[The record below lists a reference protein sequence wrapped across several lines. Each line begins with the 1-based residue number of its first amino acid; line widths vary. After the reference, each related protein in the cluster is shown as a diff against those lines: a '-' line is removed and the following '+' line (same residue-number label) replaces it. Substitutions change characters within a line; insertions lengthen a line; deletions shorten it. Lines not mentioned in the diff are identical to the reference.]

1 MIVLN
6 RAAHYTLLLINFNH
20 FETRTSDKTCQNLYA
35 VVLHRLFTLD
45 SRVPLKRFVELKFI
59 EKVYRLVDK
68 SIMHL
73 TFSGSKSFVV
83 MNSISQSSSNSIVQ
97 TEHVDVKK
105 LWDDALVTVE
115 LSITPANFKT
125 WFRDTHIVSL
135 EDGTITLGVPSVF
148 VRDWLSDKFQPM
160 VLKVLRDL
168 TPHVRSIEYSV
179 VQRSDKRQ
187 DSKPQTVNA
196 ALPLEEYYINKSDNL
211 NPKYIFDTFV
221 IGPFNALAHA
231 AAKTVCDKPGISYNP
246 LFIYG
251 KTGHGKTH
259 LIQAVGNQLKRTG
272 KKVFYVTSERFTVD
286 YFNSLQSGTANNFKD
301 KYRQYDVLIMDDVQ
315 FLANKEKTQEE
326 LFHLFNALHDN
337 NKQIVFSSDIH
348 PALLSGL
355 EERLQSRFAQGM
367 IVDIPAPDLESRAAI
382 LKAKAA
388 QNSIT
393 LTDEVVDHL
402 ANTIEGNI
410 RELEGALNT
419 IMCQSQLTG
428 RALSIEEV
436 KLIIKNST
444 RPRKTLAVSDV
455 VDKVARYFDIEP
467 ASIYEKTRRK
477 EVVKPRQLIMYIL
490 REDFAVSYPAIGQKL
505 GGRDH
510 TTVIHSCEKIK
521 NLLKD
526 DQELEEE
533 ITQVRLLLK

>member
-1 MIVLN
+1 MLN
-6 RAAHYTLLLINFNH
+6 SSLI
-20 FETRTSDKTCQNLYA
+20 D
-35 VVLHRLFTLD
+35 
-45 SRVPLKRFVELKFI
+45 
-59 EKVYRLVDK
+59 
-68 SIMHL
+68 
-73 TFSGSKSFVV
+73 G
-83 MNSISQSSSNSIVQ
+83 MNPISQSSSNSIVH
-97 TEHVDVKK
+97 TEHIDVKK
-105 LWDDALVTVE
+105 LWDDALVNIE

-135 EDGTITLGVPSVF
+135 EDGTVTLGVPSVF
-148 VRDWLSDKFQPM
+148 VRDWLSDKFQSM
-160 VLKVLRDL
+160 ILKVLREL

-179 VQRSDKRQ
+179 VQRSDRRHETK
-187 DSKPQTVNA
+187 SQTVNA

-211 NPKYIFDTFV
+211 NPKYVFETFV
-221 IGPFNALAHA
+221 VGPFNALAHA
-231 AAKTVCDKPGISYNP
+231 AAKTVSDRPGITYNP

-259 LIQAVGNQLKRTG
+259 LIQAVGNHLKRSG

-286 YFNSLQSGTANNFKD
+286 YFNSLQNGTANNFKD

-348 PALLSGL
+348 PSLLSGL
-355 EERLQSRFAQGM
+355 EERLLSRFSQGM
-367 IVDIPAPDLESRAAI
+367 IVDIPAPDVESRVAI
-382 LKAKAA
+382 LRAKAA

-393 LTDEVVDHL
+393 LSDEVVDHL
-402 ANTIEGNI
+402 AYTIEGNI

-419 IMCQSQLTG
+419 IMCQSQLMG
-428 RALSIEEV
+428 RALTLDEV

-455 VDKVARYFDIEP
+455 VEKVARYFDVDP

-521 NLLKD
+521 NELKGD
-526 DQELEEE
+526 SDLEEE
-533 ITQVRLLLK
+533 ITQIRMLLK

>member
-1 MIVLN
+1 
-6 RAAHYTLLLINFNH
+6 
-20 FETRTSDKTCQNLYA
+20 
-35 VVLHRLFTLD
+35 
-45 SRVPLKRFVELKFI
+45 
-59 EKVYRLVDK
+59 
-68 SIMHL
+68 
-73 TFSGSKSFVV
+73 
-83 MNSISQSSSNSIVQ
+83 MNSISQSSPNSIVQ
-97 TEHVDVKK
+97 TEHIDVKK
-105 LWDDALVTVE
+105 LWDDALVSIE
-115 LSITPANFKT
+115 LAITPANFKT

-148 VRDWLSDKFQPM
+148 VRDWLSDKFQSM
-160 VLKVLRDL
+160 VLKVLREL
-168 TPHVRSIEYSV
+168 TPYVRSIEYTV
-179 VQRSDKRQ
+179 VQRSEKRQ
-187 DSKPQTVNA
+187 ESRQQTVNA

-211 NPKYIFDTFV
+211 NPKYAFETFV

-231 AAKTVCDKPGISYNP
+231 AAKTVSDKPGIAYNP

-259 LIQAVGNQLKRTG
+259 LIQAVGNQLKKSG
-272 KKVFYVTSERFTVD
+272 KKVFYVTSERFVVD

-301 KYRQYDVLIMDDVQ
+301 KYRQYDAIIMDDVQ
-315 FLANKEKTQEE
+315 FLASKEKSQEE
-326 LFHLFNALHDN
+326 LFHLFNAMHDN
-337 NKQIVFSSDIH
+337 NKQIVFSSDMH

-367 IVDIPAPDLESRAAI
+367 IIDIPAPDIESRAAI

-393 LTDEVVDHL
+393 LTEEVVEHL
-402 ANTIEGNI
+402 AYTIEGNI

-419 IMCQSQLTG
+419 IMCQSQLSG
-428 RALSIEEV
+428 RALSLDEV

-477 EVVKPRQLIMYIL
+477 EIVKPRQLIMYIL
-490 REDFAVSYPAIGQKL
+490 REDYAVSYPAIGQKL

-521 NLLKD
+521 NELKGNT
-526 DQELEEE
+526 ELEEE
-533 ITQVRLLLK
+533 ITQLRMLLK

>member
-1 MIVLN
+1 MSIHTQSHSREHN
-6 RAAHYTLLLINFNH
+6 LI
-20 FETRTSDKTCQNLYA
+20 
-35 VVLHRLFTLD
+35 
-45 SRVPLKRFVELKFI
+45 
-59 EKVYRLVDK
+59 
-68 SIMHL
+68 
-73 TFSGSKSFVV
+73 
-83 MNSISQSSSNSIVQ
+83 Q
-97 TEHVDVKK
+97 TEQIDVKQ
-105 LWDDALVTVE
+105 LWDDALVTIE

-125 WFRDTHIVSL
+125 WFKDTHIVSL

-148 VRDWLSDKFQPM
+148 VRDWLADKFQSM

-168 TPHVRSIEYSV
+168 TPHVRSIEYAV
-179 VQRSDKRQ
+179 VQRSDKRHE
-187 DSKPQTVNA
+187 SKQQTVNA
-196 ALPLEEYYINKSDNL
+196 SLPLEEYYINKSDNL

-221 IGPFNALAHA
+221 IGPFNALAHT
-231 AAKTVCDKPGISYNP
+231 AAKTVALKPGIAYNP

-286 YFNSLQSGTANNFKD
+286 YFNSLQNGTANNFKD
-301 KYRQYDVLIMDDVQ
+301 KYRQYDVLVMDDVQ

-326 LFHLFNALHDN
+326 LFHLFNALHDT

-367 IVDIPAPDLESRAAI
+367 IVDIPAPDLESRGAI
-382 LKAKAA
+382 LRAKAA
-388 QNSIT
+388 QNSIA
-393 LTDEVVDHL
+393 LEEDVVFHL
-402 ANTIEGNI
+402 AQTIEGNI

-419 IMCQSQLTG
+419 IMCQSQLMG
-428 RALSIEEV
+428 RILNLDEV
-436 KLIIKNST
+436 KQIIKNST

-455 VDKVARYFDIEP
+455 VDKVARYFDIDP
-467 ASIYEKTRRK
+467 SSIYEKTRRK

-490 REDFAVSYPAIGQKL
+490 REDFQVSYPAIGQKL

-521 NLLKD
+521 NELKD
-526 DQELEEE
+526 NAELEDE

>member
-1 MIVLN
+1 MLV
-6 RAAHYTLLLINFNH
+6 
-20 FETRTSDKTCQNLYA
+20 TSCL
-35 VVLHRLFTLD
+35 
-45 SRVPLKRFVELKFI
+45 SSS
-59 EKVYRLVDK
+59 LVDC
-68 SIMHL
+68 
-73 TFSGSKSFVV
+73 
-83 MNSISQSSSNSIVQ
+83 MNPISQSSSNSIVH
-97 TEHVDVKK
+97 TEHIDVKK
-105 LWDDALVTVE
+105 LWDDALVNIE

-148 VRDWLSDKFQPM
+148 VRDWLSDKFQSM
-160 VLKVLRDL
+160 ILKVLREL

-179 VQRSDKRQ
+179 VQRSDRRHEAK
-187 DSKPQTVNA
+187 SQTINA
-196 ALPLEEYYINKSDNL
+196 SLPLEEYYINKSDNL
-211 NPKYIFDTFV
+211 NPKYVFETFV
-221 IGPFNALAHA
+221 VGPFNALAHA
-231 AAKTVCDKPGISYNP
+231 AAKTVSERPGITYNP

-259 LIQAVGNQLKRTG
+259 LIQAVGNHLKRSG

-286 YFNSLQSGTANNFKD
+286 YFNSLQNGTANNFKD

-315 FLANKEKTQEE
+315 FLAKKEKTQEE

-348 PALLSGL
+348 PSLLSGL
-355 EERLQSRFAQGM
+355 EERLLSRFSQGM
-367 IVDIPAPDLESRAAI
+367 IVDIPAPDVESRVAI
-382 LKAKAA
+382 LRAKAA

-393 LTDEVVDHL
+393 LSDEVVDHL
-402 ANTIEGNI
+402 AFTIEGNI

-419 IMCQSQLTG
+419 IMCQSQLMG
-428 RALSIEEV
+428 RALTLDEV

-455 VDKVARYFDIEP
+455 VDKVARYFDVEP

-521 NLLKD
+521 NELKGNS
-526 DQELEEE
+526 ELEEE
-533 ITQVRLLLK
+533 ITQIRMLLK

>member
-1 MIVLN
+1 MQLQP
-6 RAAHYTLLLINFNH
+6 H
-20 FETRTSDKTCQNLYA
+20 TRD
-35 VVLHRLFTLD
+35 
-45 SRVPLKRFVELKFI
+45 
-59 EKVYRLVDK
+59 
-68 SIMHL
+68 
-73 TFSGSKSFVV
+73 
-83 MNSISQSSSNSIVQ
+83 SQSFIK
-97 TEHVDVKK
+97 TEQVDVKQ
-105 LWDDALVTVE
+105 LWDDALVAIE

-125 WFRDTHIVSL
+125 WFKDTHIVSL

-148 VRDWLSDKFQPM
+148 VRDWLADKFQTM
-160 VLKVLRDL
+160 ILKVLREL
-168 TPHVRSIEYSV
+168 SPHVRSIEYAV
-179 VQRSDKRQ
+179 VQRNDRRIETKQ
-187 DSKPQTVNA
+187 QTVNA

-221 IGPFNALAHA
+221 IGPFNALAHT
-231 AAKTVCDKPGISYNP
+231 AAKTVAEKPGIAYNP

-259 LIQAVGNQLKRTG
+259 LIQAVGNQLKRSG

-286 YFNSLQSGTANNFKD
+286 YFNSLQNGTANNFKD

-355 EERLQSRFAQGM
+355 EERLQSRFSQGM

-382 LKAKAA
+382 LRAKAA
-388 QNSIT
+388 QNSIA
-393 LTDEVVDHL
+393 LEEAVVEHL
-402 ANTIEGNI
+402 ATTIEGNI

-419 IMCQSQLTG
+419 IMCQSQLLG
-428 RALSIEEV
+428 RTLNLEEV
-436 KLIIKNST
+436 KQIIKNST

-455 VDKVARYFDIEP
+455 VDKVARYFDIDP
-467 ASIYEKTRRK
+467 SSIYEKTRRK

-490 REDFAVSYPAIGQKL
+490 REDFQVSYPAIGQKL

-521 NLLKD
+521 NELKD
-526 DQELEEE
+526 NAELEEE

>member
-1 MIVLN
+1 MNPI
-6 RAAHYTLLLINFNH
+6 
-20 FETRTSDKTCQNLYA
+20 
-35 VVLHRLFTLD
+35 LH
-45 SRVPLKRFVELKFI
+45 P
-59 EKVYRLVDK
+59 
-68 SIMHL
+68 
-73 TFSGSKSFVV
+73 
-83 MNSISQSSSNSIVQ
+83 SSTNSIVR
-97 TEHVDVKK
+97 TEHIDVKK
-105 LWDDALVTVE
+105 LWDDVLVKIE

-125 WFRDTHIVSL
+125 WFRDTYILSL
-135 EDGTITLGVPSVF
+135 EDGTATLAVPSVF
-148 VRDWLSDKFQPM
+148 VRDWLQDKFQSM
-160 VLKVLRDL
+160 ILKTLRDVS
-168 TPHVRSIEYSV
+168 PYVRSVEYEV
-179 VQRSDKRQ
+179 VQRNDRRGESNKTQ
-187 DSKPQTVNA
+187 AVNA

-211 NPKYIFDTFV
+211 NPKYSFENFV
-221 IGPFNALAHA
+221 IGPYNALAHA
-231 AAKTVCDKPGISYNP
+231 AAKTVSEKPGISYNP

-259 LIQAVGNQLKRTG
+259 LIQAVGNQVKKTG
-272 KKVFYVTSERFTVD
+272 KKVFYVTSERFAVD

-315 FLANKEKTQEE
+315 FLATKEKTQEE
-326 LFHLFNALHDN
+326 LFHLFNALHDT

-388 QNSIT
+388 QNSIN
-393 LTDEVVDHL
+393 LADDVVNHL
-402 ANTIEGNI
+402 AHTIEGNI

-419 IMCQSQLTG
+419 IMCQSQLLG
-428 RALSIEEV
+428 RTLNLDEV
-436 KLIIKNST
+436 KSIIKNSS

-455 VDKVARYFDIEP
+455 VDKVARYFDIDQ

-477 EVVKPRQLIMYIL
+477 EIVRPRQIIMYIL
-490 REDFAVSYPAIGQKL
+490 REDFQVSYPAIGKKL

-521 NLLKD
+521 TELKSNS
-526 DQELEEE
+526 ELEEE
-533 ITQVRLLLK
+533 IGQIRMLLK